1 MSPAPFA
8 RLAAAATFRDAVQ
21 QTPAHALDPL
31 AVSPLHARLLRLA
44 ARRLKEGTRPPRC
57 SYWFAGD
64 SLPVRLD
71 GRAI

>member
-8 RLAAAATFRDAVQ
+8 RLAADATLRAAVQ
-21 QTPAHALDPL
+21 HTPADALDPQ
-31 AVSPLHARLLRLA
+31 AVSPLHARLLRLT

-64 SLPVRLD
+64 SLPARLD

>member
-8 RLAAAATFRDAVQ
+8 RLAADATFRAAVQ
-21 QTPAHALDPL
+21 HTPAHALDPQ

-57 SYWFAGD
+57 YYWFAGD